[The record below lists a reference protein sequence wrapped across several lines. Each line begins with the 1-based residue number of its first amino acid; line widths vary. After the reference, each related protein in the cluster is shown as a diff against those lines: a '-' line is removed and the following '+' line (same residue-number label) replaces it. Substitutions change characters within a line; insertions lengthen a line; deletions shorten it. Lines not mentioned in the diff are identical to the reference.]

1 MIPVELLATHLARQ
15 RWFPGADATGATL
28 AEAEPLREGWPMM
41 VRLLVVVDGRLHQV
55 LAGVRPDGEA
65 ADFLHGRAGAV
76 IGPVFTPDGPGFAYD
91 AMVDP
96 ELCLHLLGLVAPG
109 ETATR
114 VRPVGSEQ
122 SNTSVVYDDRL
133 ILKLFRT
140 LHPGPNPD
148 VEVTTALTEAGCPHV
163 ARPVA
168 TWRRGELDLAVV
180 HEFLGGG
187 AEGWALAL
195 TSLRDLLGEPHLL
208 APGEAGGDFA
218 GEAERLGVMTAE
230 LHGALAGAFGRRP
243 PDVWAWAAGIERDV
257 RRVASRLDASS
268 LEAAGRVV
276 DRLREVADPG
286 VATRVHGDYH
296 LGQVLRTDRGWHVID
311 FEGEPSVP
319 LPERRAFSSPLR
331 DVAGMLRSFH
341 YAAAVALRESDGGAQ
356 PLAEGW
362 EARNRQAFLDGYL
375 PVAED
380 AGLLPGD
387 AGAWSTVLAAFELG
401 KAAYEVSYELA
412 HRPDWVAIPLE
423 GLRRLLG
430 P

>member
-1 MIPVELLATHLARQ
+1 MISVELLAAHLERQ

-28 AEAEPLREGWPMM
+28 AEVEPLREGWPMM
-41 VRLLVVVDGRLHQV
+41 VRLVVAVEGRRHQV
-55 LAGVRPDGEA
+55 LAGIRPDGEA
-65 ADFLHGRAGAV
+65 AEFLHGRAGAV
-76 IGPVFTPDGPGFAYD
+76 IGPVFTPDGPGVAYD

-140 LHPGPNPD
+140 LHAGPNPD
-148 VEVTTALTEAGCPHV
+148 VEVTTALSEAGCPHV
-163 ARPVA
+163 AKPVA
-168 TWRRGELDLAVV
+168 AWRRGEVDLAVV
-180 HEFLGGG
+180 HEFFGGG
-187 AEGWALAL
+187 TEGWALAL

-208 APGEAGGDFA
+208 APEEAGGDFA

-230 LHGALAGAFGRRP
+230 LHGALADVFGRRA
-243 PDVWAWAAGIERDV
+243 PDVAAWADGVEREV
-257 RRVASRLDASS
+257 RRVASHLDAAGV
-268 LEAAGRVV
+268 EAAGLVV
-276 DRLREVADPG
+276 ERLRAVGDPG

-311 FEGEPSVP
+311 FEGEPSAP
-319 LPERRAFSSPLR
+319 LGERRAFSSPLR

-341 YAAAVALRESDGGAQ
+341 YAAAVALRESDGGAER
-356 PLAEGW
+356 LAEAW

-375 PVAED
+375 PVAER

-387 AGAWSTVLAAFELG
+387 AGAWNVVLAAFELG
-401 KAAYEVSYELA
+401 KAAYEVSYELG
-412 HRPDWVAIPLE
+412 HRPEWVAIPLH